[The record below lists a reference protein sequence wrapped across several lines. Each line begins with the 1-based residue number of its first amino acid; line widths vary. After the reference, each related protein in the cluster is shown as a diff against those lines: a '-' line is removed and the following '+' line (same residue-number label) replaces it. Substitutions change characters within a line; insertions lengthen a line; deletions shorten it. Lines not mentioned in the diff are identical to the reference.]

1 MGKQEVKRCIRSQ
14 VLLVFFLPLAVAVL
28 HVAVAF
34 PVVKKLLALI
44 YLTNESLFLM
54 CTVGTIGVF
63 AVFYAV
69 VYGVTAREYYRI
81 VK

>member
-1 MGKQEVKRCIRSQ
+1 M
-14 VLLVFFLPLAVAVL
+14 LLVFFLPLAVSVL

-34 PVVKKLLALI
+34 TVVKKLLAIL
-44 YLTNESLFLM
+44 YLTNESLFFI
-54 CTVGTIGVF
+54 CTVVTIVVF

-69 VYGVTAREYYRI
+69 VYGITAREYYRI